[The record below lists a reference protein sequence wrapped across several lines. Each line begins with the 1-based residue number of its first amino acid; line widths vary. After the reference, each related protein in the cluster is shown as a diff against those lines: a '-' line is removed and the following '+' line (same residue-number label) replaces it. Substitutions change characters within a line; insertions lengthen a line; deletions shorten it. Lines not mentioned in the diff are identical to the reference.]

1 MKAKIIAT
9 TNSIEKPVNGFLK
22 VILGPSSSHTF
33 GPYQIGKAI
42 REILS
47 ADNQPLKGRLKI
59 KFLASMAHTGKGHNS
74 DIAIIAGLLGLPLE
88 EVFTSLEV
96 IQAQN
101 YKLSINGK
109 EIYFNPAEDI
119 IWDTTTQITSHP
131 NSIIAILPNG
141 EEKLFESV
149 GGGVVKPDLFPKTYK
164 HCPKELSFHNLS
176 SFIDAATSFKGS
188 IYDFIMARE
197 KAITEKTEAKILDEL
212 KIKFSYMMAGV
223 ENGRSKTGSLL
234 GLTTYRSKSLF
245 EHFLAH
251 PNRYD
256 YKMITYAAA
265 IAFAEHNATGGIVI
279 SAPTAGGGGVLPGVL
294 YGLQHL
300 GIAKEELIKSMLI
313 AGIIGLV
320 IEHNS
325 CISGA
330 EAGCTFEIGAAAAM
344 SAGLAVYAQSN
355 DSSNEEN
362 KRMILNKISQAA
374 EMIFEHNWNM
384 ACDCIG
390 GFVVSPCVERSGD
403 KALSAVGTADV
414 VLAPN
419 PNYSPT
425 VDFDALV
432 KIAFE
437 HGKKLPFGLR
447 ETGIDGVTKAL
458 KRSFL
463 NP

>member
-1 MKAKIIAT
+1 
-9 TNSIEKPVNGFLK
+9 
-22 VILGPSSSHTF
+22 
-33 GPYQIGKAI
+33 
-42 REILS
+42 
-47 ADNQPLKGRLKI
+47 
-59 KFLASMAHTGKGHNS
+59 
-74 DIAIIAGLLGLPLE
+74 LGLPLE
-88 EVFTSLEV
+88 DTFTSLEV
-96 IQAQN
+96 IQAHN
-101 YKLSINGK
+101 YKLSIDGK
-109 EIYFNPAEDI
+109 DIYFNPAKDI
-119 IWDTTTQITSHP
+119 IWDKTTQTTSHP

-149 GGGVVKPDLFPKTYK
+149 GGGVVNPDPFPKAYNN
-164 HCPKELSFHNLS
+164 CPKELSFHNLG
-176 SFIDAATSFKGS
+176 SFIDAAVNFKGS

-197 KAITEKTEAKILDEL
+197 MAITEKTEAKILDEL
-212 KIKFSYMMAGV
+212 RLKFSYMMAGV
-223 ENGRSKTGSLL
+223 ENGKSKTGSLL

-320 IEHNS
+320 IEHNA

-344 SAGLAVYAQSN
+344 AAGLAVYTQLK

-362 KRMILNKISQAA
+362 KRMILDKISQAA

-384 ACDCIG
+384 ACDCVD
-390 GFVVSPCVERSGD
+390 GFVVIPCVERNGD
-403 KALSAVGTADV
+403 KAYSAVGTADI
-414 VLAPN
+414 VLVPN
-419 PNYSPT
+419 PNYSPK
-425 VDFDALV
+425 VGFDALV

-458 KRSFL
+458 RRNLS